1 MALAQIPL
9 DCDQHVIADWFEFHV
24 LASEFGVASFNDIKR
39 MWDTRRN
46 TEGSGPDGRKES
58 SVGNDGDEQFVESIL
73 TEIRERIQC
82 LGDAYPFEFS
92 PSGQS
97 LQLKSGFNVGD
108 DVYLFCLLLSCAKK
122 AEIFE
127 LDKFSYELTNYVRD
141 LFQACSAWAAAGEVN
156 GSSCSFG
163 FPRPDG
169 SNFLDKLRETYALM
183 GEGTV
188 RDQPLPGVSS
198 SPKDEGIDII
208 AWGHRADH
216 APGRH
221 YILGQVATGENWPGK
236 SVTEYIRPFH
246 ENWFSEIPASHPTHA
261 MFVPYCVERGDATLQ
276 QRLNILTKRY
286 GHFYYRYLIP
296 SLAKKG
302 HELGVNKV
310 ASVDRIDEI
319 KNVRE
324 WVEETLSTMRAVAL
338 GV

>member
-1 MALAQIPL
+1 
-9 DCDQHVIADWFEFHV
+9 
-24 LASEFGVASFNDIKR
+24 
-39 MWDTRRN
+39 
-46 TEGSGPDGRKES
+46 
-58 SVGNDGDEQFVESIL
+58 
-73 TEIRERIQC
+73 
-82 LGDAYPFEFS
+82 
-92 PSGQS
+92 
-97 LQLKSGFNVGD
+97 
-108 DVYLFCLLLSCAKK
+108 
-122 AEIFE
+122 
-127 LDKFSYELTNYVRD
+127 
-141 LFQACSAWAAAGEVN
+141 
-156 GSSCSFG
+156 
-163 FPRPDG
+163 
-169 SNFLDKLRETYALM
+169 M

>member
-122 AEIFE
+122 A
-127 LDKFSYELTNYVRD
+127 
-141 LFQACSAWAAAGEVN
+141 
-156 GSSCSFG
+156 
-163 FPRPDG
+163 
-169 SNFLDKLRETYALM
+169 
-183 GEGTV
+183 
-188 RDQPLPGVSS
+188 
-198 SPKDEGIDII
+198 
-208 AWGHRADH
+208 
-216 APGRH
+216 
-221 YILGQVATGENWPGK
+221 
-236 SVTEYIRPFH
+236 
-246 ENWFSEIPASHPTHA
+246 
-261 MFVPYCVERGDATLQ
+261 
-276 QRLNILTKRY
+276 
-286 GHFYYRYLIP
+286 
-296 SLAKKG
+296 
-302 HELGVNKV
+302 
-310 ASVDRIDEI
+310 
-319 KNVRE
+319 
-324 WVEETLSTMRAVAL
+324 
-338 GV
+338 